1 MECAVADEAVSVLVN
16 GEPRSV
22 PAGVTIGAL
31 LALLGMGGRR
41 LAVAVNRSVV
51 PRSGFD
57 RVALAAGDRIEI
69 LEAVGGG

>member
-1 MECAVADEAVSVLVN
+1 MADEAVSVLVN

-31 LALLGMGGRR
+31 LALLGMGVRR

>member
-1 MECAVADEAVSVLVN
+1 MERVVGEQALSVLVN
-16 GEPRSV
+16 GEPQSV
-22 PAGVTIGAL
+22 PTGATVEV
-31 LALLGMGGRR
+31 LLGLLGVRERR

-51 PRSGFD
+51 PRSRYD

>member
-1 MECAVADEAVSVLVN
+1 MAHEAVSVLVN

>member
-1 MECAVADEAVSVLVN
+1 MGDQALSVLVN

-22 PAGVTIGAL
+22 PAGTTVET
-31 LALLGMGGRR
+31 LLGLLGFEKRR
-41 LAVAVNRSVV
+41 LAVALNRSVV
-51 PRSGFD
+51 PRSSYD